1 MILPSTRIWLAAIWF
16 LPAPTSTTSRFFFK
30 LIKLLKKL
38 IKSIRKSLFSAVG
51 KSIFG
56 CYLSIYYEDRFFRDQ
71 FRALLKHNFERHY
84 GTNRAPRSLS
94 FDPSWLIANK
104 DFDDVLVA
112 WMDFILTTYT
122 DVFFVT
128 ESMVLDWMINP
139 VPLQSIRDFQ
149 VKSLL
154 LTYRLSRK

>member
-1 MILPSTRIWLAAIWF
+1 MKT
-16 LPAPTSTTSRFFFK
+16 
-30 LIKLLKKL
+30 
-38 IKSIRKSLFSAVG
+38 V
-51 KSIFG
+51 
-56 CYLSIYYEDRFFRDQ
+56 FFRDQ

-84 GTNRAPRSLS
+84 GTNRAPLSLS

-149 VKSLL
+149 VKSIL